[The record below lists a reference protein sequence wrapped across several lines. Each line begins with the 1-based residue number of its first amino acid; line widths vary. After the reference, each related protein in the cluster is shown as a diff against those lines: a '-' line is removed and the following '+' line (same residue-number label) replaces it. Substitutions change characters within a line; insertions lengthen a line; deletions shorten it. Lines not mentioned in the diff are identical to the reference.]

1 MKLFSDRGSTP
12 LTSTIP
18 KVLVI
23 MPGGQFG
30 IVATLDDYDTELRII
45 AAYAELRLKERGE
58 FEDYETDK
66 KTAPC
71 CWRCPCC

>member
-1 MKLFSDRGSTP
+1 
-12 LTSTIP
+12 
-18 KVLVI
+18 

-45 AAYAELRLKERGE
+45 AAYAEIRLKERGE

-66 KTAPC
+66 KRLIRRGLSLLPALSLSWPHFHKGI
-71 CWRCPCC
+71 RYPGYMQ